1 MTRNRILRSI
11 FFLVFL
17 LALNTGAGAGFPLN
31 TSDEEVA
38 DALDYL
44 HSCQRENGGFAE
56 EGRETNP
63 GTSFYATMAIVAA
76 GEDPSAWTV
85 NGTSA
90 ADYWISDEAESDG
103 TAEIARMVTLIVALG
118 EDPRNFA
125 GTDYLAQVQQRMG
138 ADGHFGDHIYTHY
151 WGMFALAAAGENTSL
166 SAEWLKSQQN
176 DDGGFGWTPGAESD
190 PDDTAASIMALIAAG
205 EPADSATVRDAL
217 AYLDAVQMEDGGFN
231 FGGTSTSN
239 VASDAWVIQALAAA
253 GEDPASWGKNGTTVV
268 AHILSLR
275 TAEGWFRWTDGIAD
289 NPCGMTARAVPA
301 LLGKPYPIPPAQEG
315 AQPSSASN
323 NITPSPAPRESVSPA
338 PSATLTAPVEGER
351 TVTDDYGNEVTITG
365 IPERIIS
372 LAPSNTEIL
381 FALDLGDRVVG
392 ATDYCNY
399 PPEVEQ
405 IEKVG
410 GYSTPNVEK
419 ILSLNPDLVV
429 AAFGNTEEVHRHLTD
444 LGLTVISLNPESVE
458 DVFTDIELVGEATG
472 TKVEVEALTAEM
484 RARIEAV
491 KSKTATTTARPRT
504 VHVVWYDPLW
514 VSGGD
519 TVQAE
524 LVEMAGGE
532 NAFPELEGHSTV
544 PLETFITTNP
554 EVIIVNEGTG
564 MGEAGRNLI
573 YDYFLTEPRLQ
584 DLDAVKNGRVYLIDS
599 DIIDRPGPR
608 IVDALELLAA
618 DIHPELFG
626 EEAGEATN
634 PAPAPGFGTIAAI
647 VALSC
652 AGLFSQVSRR

>member
-1 MTRNRILRSI
+1 MTPNRILRSTVVLI
-11 FFLVFL
+11 FFL
-17 LALNTGAGAGFPLN
+17 ALITGASPAFPLN

-38 DALDYL
+38 EALDYL

-63 GTSFYATMAIVAA
+63 GTSFYATMAIVVA
-76 GEDPSAWTV
+76 GEDPETCTV

-90 ADYWISDEAESDG
+90 ADYWRSGEVKSDG

-118 EDPRNFA
+118 EDPRDFA
-125 GTDYLAQVQQRMG
+125 GTDYLAQVQERMG
-138 ADGHFGDHIYTHY
+138 DDGHFGDHIYTHY
-151 WGMFALAAAGENTSL
+151 WGMFALAAAGEDAAS

-176 DDGGFGWTPGAESD
+176 NDGGFGWTPGTESD

-205 EPADSATVRDAL
+205 EPVHSATVRDAL
-217 AYLDAVQMEDGGFN
+217 AYLDGVQMEDGGFN

-253 GEDPASWGKNGTTVV
+253 GEDPASWEKNGNDVV
-268 AHILSLR
+268 GHLLSLR
-275 TAEGWFRWTDGIAD
+275 TEEGLFRWTDGIAD

-301 LLGKPYPIPPAQEG
+301 LLGKPYPILPEQDAV
-315 AQPSSASN
+315 QPDTAPEKL
-323 NITPSPAPRESVSPA
+323 TPSPPLRESVSPA
-338 PSATLTAPVEGER
+338 PPATQTAPAEGER
-351 TVTDDYGNEVTITG
+351 TVTDDYGNEVTIVGT
-365 IPERIIS
+365 PERIIS

-399 PPEVEQ
+399 PPEVEE

-458 DVFTDIELVGEATG
+458 DVFTDIDLVGQATG
-472 TKVEVEALTAEM
+472 AEAEAQALTAEM
-484 RARIEAV
+484 RARIDAV
-491 KSKTATTTARPRT
+491 TSKTATARPRT
-504 VHVVWYDPLW
+504 VHVVWYDPIW

-532 NAFPELEGHSTV
+532 NAFPEIKGHSTV

-564 MGEAGRNLI
+564 MGDAGRNLI
-573 YDYFLTEPRLQ
+573 YDYFMTEPRLQ
-584 DLDAVKNGRVYLIDS
+584 DLDAVKKGRVYLINS

-608 IVDALELLAA
+608 IVDALEMLAA

-626 EEAGEATN
+626 GQAGEAAT
-634 PAPAPGFGTIAAI
+634 PAPTPGFRAAAGI
-647 VALSC
+647 VAVVC
-652 AGLFSQVSRR
+652 AGLGAWISRR